1 MLRSPRAGLL
11 GLAALVL
18 LGGLAPTC
26 AEDGLQIL
34 DPQSQQLSFV
44 GNVEARI
51 QLPVGHSNLAVELDG
66 GDVSGLFSVNGSIAE
81 ATLAVDSAGAHQ
93 LHASVDT
100 PGGSQN
106 DTVDFATLAQP
117 ASADCELLNEAACL
131 YPYPSD
137 HFRKRD
143 GDGVH
148 QLVLPQEGI
157 PTQTAGPIPAAHFL
171 VRDGFNP
178 TAQVLMHFA
187 GGVDVEGSGLA
198 RLLPEAN
205 RSTDLTSISPDSPSV
220 LLEMGPYGTFER
232 VLHWTENDARAQ
244 SADRQTL
251 FLRPARSLLPGRRYI
266 VAMRNLVDDNGA
278 AVEPEA
284 AFRALRDGTPS
295 TIDQIEARREHFE
308 FLFRSLRKAG
318 VDRED
323 LVLAFDFTVASDYN
337 TTGQMVSMRDQGYD
351 WLATQVPGVGV
362 VIDETRSKEFDCSQ
376 EGQHIWRE
384 VRGTYPVPLF
394 LSLDPEVPDPAN
406 PSARGVDPSFLVLD
420 PVDDF
425 TPVFTTT
432 TNAEFGISIPCAA
445 LDAPVSAMVVGH
457 GLFGN
462 GPAFAID
469 MNQFIANANEDFD
482 IGAPAKITG
491 GTHWRGMSDPDS
503 EDPFSGKASFI
514 VTSVVFQ
521 LKNFPALPHRL
532 MQGVLNQTILARMMK
547 QGLFNTNAWFQAPLE
562 DGGHGVFA
570 VGGDMP
576 YFGASLGGIMGTF
589 FAAVTDDV
597 ERFNVDVPAM
607 NFGGLLLQ
615 RATPFIVFNLALDVT
630 IGTDPMIQA
639 LGVTLLEDLW
649 TTGEPSGYATHVTEN
664 PLPGTSA
671 KQILLTQAHLDQQVS
686 NQATEI
692 MARTLK
698 LPQLVGSFLPGLP
711 HISDVAGPLP
721 SAYVV
726 YDTGSLDPGDPTHA
740 EIIPPLANQPAEPN
754 SCDPHGRRATIPAS
768 FMQLAQ
774 FLQPGGQ
781 IENFCDG
788 LCDADTSALD
798 TGPIGTFKL
807 ELPGGDGSDCPPAP
821 LVP

>member
-1 MLRSPRAGLL
+1 MLRPPRVRLL
-11 GLAALVL
+11 ALASLLVV
-18 LGGLAPTC
+18 GGLAPIC
-26 AEDGLQIL
+26 PGDGLRIV
-34 DPQSQQLSFV
+34 DPQAQQLSLV
-44 GNVEARI
+44 GNVTARI
-51 QLPVGHSNLAVELDG
+51 DLPVGYSNLAVELDG
-66 GDVSGLFSVNGSIAE
+66 GDVSGLFTVNGGFAE
-81 ATLAVDSAGAHQ
+81 GTLAVGSAGPHT

-100 PGGSQN
+100 PEGSQH
-106 DTVDFATLAQP
+106 DHVDFETLAQP
-117 ASADCELLNEAACL
+117 VSADCELLNGTECL

-137 HFRKRD
+137 HFRKQN
-143 GDGVH
+143 GDGVY
-148 QLVLPQEGI
+148 QITLPQEGI
-157 PTQTAGPIPAAHFL
+157 PSQVAGPIPASIFL

-178 TAQVLMHFA
+178 TAQVLMNFPA
-187 GGVDVEGSGLA
+187 GVDLEGSGLA

-205 RSTDLTSISPDSPSV
+205 RSTDLTSLSPDSPTV

-232 VLHWTENDARAQ
+232 VLHWTENDARAN
-244 SADRQTL
+244 SPDRQT
-251 FLRPARSLLPGRRYI
+251 FYLRAARSLLPGHRYI
-266 VAMRNLVDDNGA
+266 VAVRNLVDDNGA
-278 AVEPEA
+278 AIEPEP

-295 TIDQIEARREHFE
+295 TIDQVEERREHFE
-308 FLFRSLRKAG
+308 LLFRNLRKAG
-318 VDRED
+318 VDRDD

-337 TTGQMVSMRDQGYD
+337 LTGQMVSMRDQGYD
-351 WLATQVPGVGV
+351 WLATQAPGAGV
-362 VIDETRSKEFDCSQ
+362 VVDETRSEEFDCSV

-394 LSLDPEVPDPAN
+394 LDKDPETPYPPDPGL
-406 PSARGVDPSFLVLD
+406 RGFDASFLVLD
-420 PVDDF
+420 PADDF

-445 LDAPVSAMVVGH
+445 LDAPVSAMVIGH

-462 GPAFAID
+462 GPRFALD
-469 MNQFIANANEDFD
+469 WNRALANANADFG
-482 IGAPAKITG
+482 IAAPAKITG
-491 GTHWRGMSDPDS
+491 GTHWRGMSDPDFAGTTS
-503 EDPFSGKASFI
+503 PSFI
-514 VTSVVFQ
+514 VTSVVIQ
-521 LKNFPALPHRL
+521 LYNIPALPHRL

-547 QGLFNTNAWFQAPLE
+547 QGLFNTNPWFQAPVE

-570 VGGDMP
+570 AGGDMP
-576 YFGASLGGIMGTF
+576 YFGISLGGIMGTF

-607 NFGGLLLQ
+607 NFSLLLQ
-615 RATPFIVFNLALDVT
+615 RATPFIGFDLLLDLSLLNSDSIT
-630 IGTDPMIQA
+630 KA
-639 LGVTLLEDLW
+639 LGIGLIEELW

-671 KQILLTQAHLDQQVS
+671 KKILMTQAYLDQQVS

-692 MARTLK
+692 AARTLK

-711 HISDVAGPLP
+711 LIDDVAGPLP
-721 SAYVV
+721 SAYMV
-726 YDTGSLDPGDPTHA
+726 YDTGSLDPTDATRA
-740 EIIPPLANQPAEPN
+740 NLIPPLANLPATP
-754 SCDPHGRRATIPAS
+754 SGCDPHARRVTIPAS

-798 TGPIGTFKL
+798 TGPIGTYKL

>member
-1 MLRSPRAGLL
+1 MSLNFATGKTAMAETKPLNVRKKIRIGDLL
-11 GLAALVL
+11 VQNGIITEQQLDKALATQKKTGNK
-18 LGGLAPTC
+18 LGNTLIELGFLSSQRFLEFLA
-26 AEDGLQIL
+26 EQLQISYVDL
-34 DPQSQQLSFV
+34 KLYQYD
-44 GNVEARI
+44 
-51 QLPVGHSNLAVELDG
+51 
-66 GDVSGLFSVNGSIAE
+66 AE
-81 ATLAVDSAGAHQ
+81 
-93 LHASVDT
+93 
-100 PGGSQN
+100 
-106 DTVDFATLAQP
+106 TV
-117 ASADCELLNEAACL
+117 
-131 YPYPSD
+131 
-137 HFRKRD
+137 
-143 GDGVH
+143 
-148 QLVLPQEGI
+148 
-157 PTQTAGPIPAAHFL
+157 
-171 VRDGFNP
+171 
-178 TAQVLMHFA
+178 
-187 GGVDVEGSGLA
+187 

-205 RSTDLTSISPDSPSV
+205 RSTDHTSLSPDSPSV
-220 LLEMGPYGTFER
+220 LLERGPYGTFER
-232 VLHWTENDARAQ
+232 VLHWTENDARADNV
-244 SADRQTL
+244 DRRTV
-251 FLRPARSLLPGRRYI
+251 FLRPARSLLPGHRYI

-278 AVEPEA
+278 AVEPEP
-284 AFRALRDGTPS
+284 AFRALCDGTPS
-295 TIDQIEARREHFE
+295 TIDQIEERREHFE
-308 FLFRSLRKAG
+308 LLFRKLRKAG
-318 VDRED
+318 IDRED

-337 TTGQMVSMRDQGYD
+337 TTGQMVSMRDQAYD
-351 WLATQVPGVGV
+351 WLAAQAPGMGG
-362 VIDETRSKEFDCSQ
+362 VIDESRSEEFDCSA
-376 EGQHIWRE
+376 EGQNIWRE

-406 PSARGVDPSFLVLD
+406 PDARGVEPSYRVLD
-420 PVDDF
+420 PADDF

-445 LDAPVSAMVVGH
+445 LDAPVSAMVAGH

-462 GPAFAID
+462 GPAFGSD
-469 MNQFIANANEDFD
+469 MNRSITGANDDYD

-491 GTHWRGMSDPDS
+491 GTHWRGKADPDS
-503 EDPFSGKASFI
+503 EDFLSGNTSFI
-514 VTSVVFQ
+514 VNTIVIK
-521 LKNFPALPHRL
+521 LMNFPALPHRW

-547 QGLFNTNAWFQAPLE
+547 QGLFNSNPWFQAPLE
-562 DGGHGVFA
+562 NGGHGVFA

-576 YFGASLGGIMGTF
+576 YFGISLGGIMGTF

-615 RATPFIVFNLALDVT
+615 RAKPFIIFNLALDFT
-630 IGTDPMIQA
+630 IGLDPLVQA

-649 TTGEPSGYATHVTEN
+649 TTGEPSGYATHITEN

-671 KQILLTQAHLDQQVS
+671 KKMLVTQAHLDQQVS

-711 HISDVAGPLP
+711 QIADVAGPLP

-726 YDTGSLDPGDPTHA
+726 YDTGSLGPNDPTHA
-740 EIIPPLANQPAEPN
+740 QIIPPLANKPAVP
-754 SCDPHGRRATIPAS
+754 SRCDPHARRASIPAS

-798 TGPIGTFKL
+798 TGPIGTCKL